1 MKSIFLD
8 TETTGLKPG
17 QIVQLTYII
26 EENKELF
33 GMKNYFFTVDSVEI
47 EAEKVHGFSKE
58 RLDSLSEGFSFADL
72 APEIQED
79 LQDGIIIAHNI
90 GFDKK
95 FIDAEFQRIFELPG
109 YSKEF
114 CTMQYFKDILKLP
127 SRNGMGYK
135 NPRLEE
141 VVDFYHIDKSLIME
155 KAKVLFGCED
165 IDFHDARYDVM
176 AMYMCCLK
184 SKNRNKV
191 SSPFWSEDLEIF
203 NK

>member
-26 EENKELF
+26 EEDKQLTA
-33 GMKNYFFTVDSVEI
+33 MKNYFFSVDSVEP

-58 RLDSLSEGFSFADL
+58 RLDLLSEGFTFKELSE
-72 APEIQED
+72 EIQED
-79 LQDGIIIAHNI
+79 FNDSTIIAHNI

-95 FIDAEFQRIFELPG
+95 FIDEEFRRSCLVPG

-114 CTMQYFKDILKLP
+114 CTMGYFKGIVNIP
-127 SRNGMGYK
+127 NRYGNGLK
-135 NPRLEE
+135 NPKLEE
-141 VVDFYHIDKSLIME
+141 VVDYYKIDKNLILE
-155 KAKVLFGCED
+155 KTKILFGCEEVS
-165 IDFHDARYDVM
+165 FHDARYDVM

-184 SKNRNKV
+184 SKKRTKV
-191 SSPFWSEDLEIF
+191 YSPYWESDLYIF
-203 NK
+203 E